1 MLSSQLKTGLYFFSL
16 NETSFIYF
24 FLSTI
29 SHYRFIRI
37 RSYNNSC
44 LFIDLYTINIMLQHI
59 FSNRITCQTK
69 HINIPSA
76 IRHVDFLH
84 LLRNFLKSFSYRHSI
99 PLHLYSK
106 KKTKYNY
113 IHRQNTC
120 GQISRFREIHICCS
134 LMHSYRSTCNKRELG
149 EYLITLFK
157 AVTNH
162 DKFCL
167 SA

>member
-44 LFIDLYTINIMLQHI
+44 LFIDLYTINIMIQHI

-120 GQISRFREIHICCS
+120 VRFLVSGKSIYAIPSCIATEVHATRENCENI
-134 LMHSYRSTCNKRELG
+134 
-149 EYLITLFK
+149 
-157 AVTNH
+157 
-162 DKFCL
+162 
-167 SA
+167 